1 MGNILGG
8 GSNNNG
14 GNGFG
19 NLGFGS
25 ESSQCCD
32 PVVDP
37 ISLLTTV
44 GAIGAI
50 SAFLRQAVID
60 NMVMMRRRKKR
71 SFENE
76 LDLIL
81 NTGTP
86 SLIYF

>member
-14 GNGFG
+14 GNGFS
-19 NLGFGS
+19 NLGFGL
-25 ESSQCCD
+25 ETSQCCD
-32 PVVDP
+32 PVVDT

-60 NMVMMRRRKKR
+60 NNVMMRRRKKR